1 MILWWVLLAIL
12 VVYFLPLAIARH
24 RRQPMNKAAR
34 AEAPGKFAKLPSGRT
49 YYEWHGPLK
58 GPIAVC
64 IHGLTT
70 PSYVWRAVESGL
82 KMMGYRVLTY
92 DLYGRGYSGRALG
105 RQNADFFITQLEEL
119 LEDQGIDGG
128 IMLLGYS
135 MGGAI
140 ATCYAAKHP
149 DMLERLI
156 LIAPAGLGIKSNKLQ
171 DFIIKTPVIGDW
183 IMRVFGGHMIR
194 KAVKAESSIPSEV
207 PDIYD
212 RQIADTYV
220 RGFLP
225 AVLSSLRNILSK
237 PLDEE
242 HRKIAK
248 TGLPVAAI
256 WGEKDKVIPITG
268 LGKLTKLNR
277 NVRQTMV
284 EGATHS
290 LVYTR
295 PKDVIKAIQE
305 FLREV

>member
-1 MILWWVLLAIL
+1 MWWVLLAI
-12 VVYFLPLAIARH
+12 VVIYFLPLAIARH
-24 RRQPMNKAAR
+24 RRRPMNKAAR
-34 AEAPGKFAKLPSGRT
+34 AQAPGKFADLPSGRT
-49 YYEWHGPLK
+49 YYEWHGPLN

-82 KMMGYRVLTY
+82 KMMDYRVLTY
-92 DLYGRGYSGRALG
+92 DLYGRGYSGRAIG

-128 IMLLGYS
+128 IMMLGYS

-140 ATCYAAKHP
+140 ATCYTAKHP

-156 LIAPAGLGIKSNKLQ
+156 LIAPAGLGVNSNRFQ

-183 IMRVFGGHMIR
+183 IMRVFGGDMIR
-194 KAVKAESSIPSEV
+194 KSVRAESSVPSEI

-225 AVLSSLRNILSK
+225 AVLSSLRNFLSR

-256 WGEKDKVIPITG
+256 WGKKDKVIPLSG
-268 LGKLTKLNR
+268 LGKLSRLNR
-277 NVRQTMV
+277 NVRQTMI
-284 EGATHS
+284 EGASHS
-290 LVYTR
+290 LIYTH

>member
-12 VVYFLPLAIARH
+12 AIYFLPLAIARH
-24 RRQPMNKAAR
+24 RRRPMNKAAR
-34 AEAPGKFAKLPSGRT
+34 SEAPGKFANLPSGRT
-49 YYEWHGPLK
+49 YYEWHGPLN

-70 PSYVWRAVESGL
+70 PGYVWRAIEGGL

-92 DLYGRGYSGRALG
+92 DLYGRGYSARPLG

-156 LIAPAGLGIKSNKLQ
+156 LIAPAGLGVKSNRLQ
-171 DFIIKTPVIGDW
+171 EFMAKTPVIGDW

-194 KAVKAESSIPSEV
+194 KAVKAESATPSEI

-212 RQIADTYV
+212 RQIAETRV

-225 AVLSSLRNILSK
+225 AVLSSRRHILSK

-256 WGEKDKVIPITG
+256 WGEEDKVIPLAG

-284 EGATHS
+284 KGASHSLAYTHS
-290 LVYTR
+290 
-295 PKDVIKAIQE
+295 KDVINAIQE

>member
-1 MILWWVLLAIL
+1 MIMWWVLLAI
-12 VVYFLPLAIARH
+12 VVIYFLPLAIARH
-24 RRQPMNKAAR
+24 RRRPMNKAAR
-34 AEAPGKFAKLPSGRT
+34 AQAPGKFADLPSGRT
-49 YYEWHGPLK
+49 YYEWHGPLN

-82 KMMGYRVLTY
+82 KMMDYRVLTY
-92 DLYGRGYSGRALG
+92 DLYGRGYSGRAIG

-128 IMLLGYS
+128 IMMLGYS

-140 ATCYAAKHP
+140 ATCYTAKHP

-156 LIAPAGLGIKSNKLQ
+156 LIAPAGLGVNSNRFQ

-183 IMRVFGGHMIR
+183 IMRVFGGDMIR
-194 KAVKAESSIPSEV
+194 KAVRAESSVPSEI

-225 AVLSSLRNILSK
+225 AVLSSLRNFLSR

-256 WGEKDKVIPITG
+256 WGKKDKVIPLSG
-268 LGKLTKLNR
+268 LGKLSRLNR
-277 NVRQTMV
+277 NVRQTMI
-284 EGATHS
+284 EGASHS
-290 LVYTR
+290 LIYTH